1 VCECERSNEPSISQ
15 ALHLINSP
23 EIQAKLIAKNGT
35 ARRLANS
42 KLNHDEII
50 DELFLSAVSRFPRD
64 DERTLFREVFATT
77 DRREAVADCLWTLL
91 NSKLF
96 LYNH

>member
-1 VCECERSNEPSISQ
+1 M
-15 ALHLINSP
+15 A
-23 EIQAKLIAKNGT
+23 T
-35 ARRLANS
+35 S
-42 KLNHDEII
+42 KLTRDEII
-50 DELFLSAVSRFPRD
+50 DELFLSTVSRFPRA
-64 DERTLFREVFATT
+64 DERTLFREVFSTT